1 MRLLTAPVLLRVE
14 LLPDSAGWKIENAE
28 ECGGFTAIALLCVE
42 LHPASAGFKV
52 ENEDEHEIF
61 VRHSVAACRASVWFC
76 NFVDRQ

>member
-1 MRLLTAPVLLRVE
+1 MKRSVIV
-14 LLPDSAGWKIENAE
+14 S
-28 ECGGFTAIALLCVE
+28 TAIALLCVE

-61 VRHSVAACRASVWFC
+61 VRRSVAACRASVWFC